1 MDQLNSFLFTIT
13 LLFAVLWTTLY
24 GIANSGPRQCCC
36 NIHKGAKLNQGG
48 KQQHLGLQTLVKS
61 NVSGCNGKK
70 NHKITLLCSDD
81 SKDNTWPTEV
91 LVVIPETK
99 ALASVLQ
106 KNKH

>member
-1 MDQLNSFLFTIT
+1 MQ
-13 LLFAVLWTTLY
+13 W
-24 GIANSGPRQCCC
+24 
-36 NIHKGAKLNQGG
+36 
-48 KQQHLGLQTLVKS
+48 
-61 NVSGCNGKK
+61 KK

-91 LVVIPETK
+91 LVVIPETN